1 VLSPFLWE
9 RVRIV
14 AQRKVNIGFENSGT
28 RLSTN
33 DKVFG
38 FINGT
43 FLSLISLSTLIP
55 VLSVILMSL
64 TPVTDLNRS
73 SSSFLLIPSHLTLN
87 NYIWLFR
94 GSDRLISAYGITIA
108 RTILGTALCLLMT
121 VITAYPLSKKYLPGR
136 NKIMMLFF
144 FTMLFSG
151 GMIPTYLVVNTI
163 GLTDTFW
170 ALILPCALSVYNM
183 ILMRTYFQSIPE
195 ELDESARIDG
205 ASDITILF
213 KIILP
218 VSAPALASIGL
229 FYAVMHW
236 NSFVDAVMYIRPRAL
251 WPLQLLMREILQ
263 NSSVAEL
270 SLGGLVEDPLRPS
283 TTLIINVVIVVSA
296 LPIMCVYP
304 FIQKYFV
311 KGLMIG
317 SIKG

>member
-1 VLSPFLWE
+1 MSRMLIGKNIKAGYRLGGS
-9 RVRIV
+9 RIS
-14 AQRKVNIGFENSGT
+14 RGD
-28 RLSTN
+28 RL
-33 DKVFG
+33 FG
-38 FINGT
+38 FFNAL
-43 FLSLISLSTLIP
+43 FLSAISFTTLVP
-55 VLSVILMSL
+55 VVSVILMSL
-64 TPVTDLNRS
+64 TPVTDLNRAS
-73 SSSFLLIPSHLTLN
+73 SSILLIPSYLTLN

-94 GSDRLISAYGITIA
+94 GSMRLVSAYGITIS
-108 RTILGTALCLLMT
+108 RTILGTALCLMVT
-121 VITAYPLSKKYLPGR
+121 VMTAYPLSKKYLPGR
-136 NKIMMLFF
+136 SPIMMLFF

-151 GMIPTYLVVNTI
+151 GMIPTYLVVDTL

-170 ALILPCALSVYNM
+170 ALLLPCALSVYNM
-183 ILMRTYFQSIPE
+183 ILMRTYFQGIPE

-205 ASDITILF
+205 ASDIKILF

-218 VSAPALASIGL
+218 ISTPALASIGL

-236 NSFVDAVMYIRPRAL
+236 NAFVDGVLYIRDRSL

-263 NSSVAEL
+263 NNSVAEL
-270 SLGGLVEDPLRPS
+270 SLGGLIEDPMRPS
-283 TTLIINVVIVVSA
+283 ANLIINVIIVVSA

>member
-1 VLSPFLWE
+1 MVQG
-9 RVRIV
+9 RI
-14 AQRKVNIGFENSGT
+14 RTKSRNSGV
-28 RLSTN
+28 RLSAN
-33 DKVFG
+33 DRLFG
-38 FINGT
+38 FVNGT
-43 FLSLISLSTLIP
+43 FLTIISLGTLIP

-64 TPVTDLNRS
+64 TPVTDLTRS
-73 SSSFLLIPSHLTLN
+73 SSSFLLIPSYLTLN

-94 GSDRLISAYGITIA
+94 GSSRLLSAYGITIL
-108 RTILGTALCLLMT
+108 RTVLGTAVCLLMT

-205 ASDITILF
+205 ASDIAILF

-218 VSAPALASIGL
+218 ISLPALASIGL

-236 NSFVDAVMYIRPRAL
+236 NSFVDAVMYVRPREL

-270 SLGGLVEDPLRPS
+270 SLGGLVEDPMRPS

-304 FIQKYFV
+304 FLQKYFV

-317 SIKG
+317 AIKG

>member
-1 VLSPFLWE
+1 MILGRNLKTGKLTHV
-9 RVRIV
+9 
-14 AQRKVNIGFENSGT
+14 
-28 RLSTN
+28 RLSVN
-33 DKVFG
+33 DRIFG
-38 FINGT
+38 FVNAL
-43 FLSLISLSTLIP
+43 FLSLVSLTTLVP

-64 TPVTDLNRS
+64 TPVTDLSRAS
-73 SSSFLLIPSHLTLN
+73 SSIILIPSYLTLN

-94 GSDRLISAYGITIA
+94 GSMRLVTAYGITIS
-108 RTILGTALCLLMT
+108 RTVLGTALCLLMT
-121 VITAYPLSKKYLPGR
+121 VMTAYPLSKRYLPGR
-136 NKIMMLFF
+136 SPLMMMFF

-170 ALILPCALSVYNM
+170 ALILPSALSIYYM
-183 ILMRTYFQSIPE
+183 ILMRTYLQSIPE

-205 ASDITILF
+205 ASDIRILF
-213 KIILP
+213 GIILP
-218 VSAPALASIGL
+218 ISTPALASIGL

-236 NSFVDAVMYIRPRAL
+236 NSFIDAVMYIRPREL

-263 NSSVAEL
+263 NNSVAEL
-270 SLGGLVEDPLRPS
+270 SLGGLIEDPMRPS
-283 TTLIINVVIVVSA
+283 AMLIINVIIVVSA

>member
-1 VLSPFLWE
+1 MRLGRNLTTGKLT
-9 RVRIV
+9 RVRLS
-14 AQRKVNIGFENSGT
+14 VNDRI
-28 RLSTN
+28 
-33 DKVFG
+33 FG
-38 FINGT
+38 FVNAL
-43 FLSLISLSTLIP
+43 FLSLISLTTLVP
-55 VLSVILMSL
+55 VISVILMSL
-64 TPVTDLNRS
+64 TPVTDLSRAS
-73 SSSFLLIPSHLTLN
+73 SSIILIPSYLTLN

-94 GSDRLISAYGITIA
+94 GSMRLVTAYGITIS
-108 RTILGTALCLLMT
+108 RTVLGTALCLLMT
-121 VITAYPLSKKYLPGR
+121 VMTAYPLSKRYLPGR
-136 NKIMMLFF
+136 SPLMMLFF

-170 ALILPCALSVYNM
+170 ALILPSALSMYNM
-183 ILMRTYFQSIPE
+183 ILMRTYLQSIPE

-205 ASDITILF
+205 ASDIRILF
-213 KIILP
+213 GIILP
-218 VSAPALASIGL
+218 ISTPALASIGL

-236 NSFVDAVMYIRPRAL
+236 NSFIDAVMYIRPREL

-263 NSSVAEL
+263 NNSVAEL
-270 SLGGLVEDPLRPS
+270 SLGGLIEDPMRPS
-283 TTLIINVVIVVSA
+283 AMLIINVIIVVSA

>member
-1 VLSPFLWE
+1 MGRMRLGRNLTTGKLT
-9 RVRIV
+9 RVRLS
-14 AQRKVNIGFENSGT
+14 VNDRI
-28 RLSTN
+28 
-33 DKVFG
+33 FG
-38 FINGT
+38 FVNAL
-43 FLSLISLSTLIP
+43 FLSLISLTTLVP
-55 VLSVILMSL
+55 VISVILMSL
-64 TPVTDLNRS
+64 TPVTDLSRAS
-73 SSSFLLIPSHLTLN
+73 SSIILIPSYLTLN

-94 GSDRLISAYGITIA
+94 GSMRLVTAYGITIS
-108 RTILGTALCLLMT
+108 RTVLGTALCLLMT
-121 VITAYPLSKKYLPGR
+121 VMTAYPLSKRYLPGR
-136 NKIMMLFF
+136 SPLMMLFF

-170 ALILPCALSVYNM
+170 ALILPSALSMYNM
-183 ILMRTYFQSIPE
+183 ILMRTYLQSIPE

-205 ASDITILF
+205 ASDIRILF
-213 KIILP
+213 GIILP
-218 VSAPALASIGL
+218 ISTPALASIGL

-236 NSFVDAVMYIRPRAL
+236 NSFIDAVMYIRPREL

-263 NSSVAEL
+263 NNSVAEL
-270 SLGGLVEDPLRPS
+270 SLGGLIEDPMRPS
-283 TTLIINVVIVVSA
+283 AMLIINVIIVVSA